1 MGVVFGKLAV
11 CDAFTALRVLCL
23 FGIVGLGW
31 WVVLFRGFGFG
42 GLMGGLEWGFG
53 RTFLGL
59 LMGLLI
65 NCVKNN

>member
-1 MGVVFGKLAV
+1 
-11 CDAFTALRVLCL
+11 ALGNGGGFWQA